1 MKKII
6 FVILCIIIC
15 IFLFVSCKS
24 SDAVEN
30 NSNNDRD
37 IQIQENQSSN
47 FDLDEQNTDT
57 LTKQI
62 KIGDKIVFD
71 NIEICINDIEIEHK
85 VVPDNTNGAYS
96 YYKAGKGNVYSWCRY
111 VKNNS
116 KESLY
121 CEDIGKVQA
130 VYDDS
135 YIFDSAFVVVEDD
148 VNPFFYKSEI
158 DMFETKCVK
167 WLITCTEEIEKTD
180 SELFVELF
188 LNGKKFRI
196 NVRWFRIND
205 LKLCCF

>member
-96 YYKAGKGNVYSWCRY
+96 YYKADKGNVYIVVDAD

-135 YIFDSAFVVVEDD
+135 YIFDSVFVVVEDG

-180 SELFVELF
+180 SELFFELF

-196 NVRWFRIND
+196 NVR
-205 LKLCCF
+205 

>member
-6 FVILCIIIC
+6 FVILCSIIC

-96 YYKAGKGNVYSWCRY
+96 YYKAGKGNVYI
-111 VKNNS
+111 VVDADMS
-116 KESLY
+116 K
-121 CEDIGKVQA
+121 IIQKKV
-130 VYDDS
+130 
-135 YIFDSAFVVVEDD
+135 YI
-148 VNPFFYKSEI
+148 
-158 DMFETKCVK
+158 
-167 WLITCTEEIEKTD
+167 
-180 SELFVELF
+180 
-188 LNGKKFRI
+188 
-196 NVRWFRIND
+196 VRT
-205 LKLCCF
+205 

>member
-85 VVPDNTNGAYS
+85 VVPDNTNGVYS
-96 YYKAGKGNVYSWCRY
+96 YYEADKGNVYIVVDAD
-111 VKNNS
+111 VKNNA
-116 KESLY
+116 KESLD
-121 CEDIGKVQA
+121 CDDIGSAKA
-130 VYDDS
+130 VYDDG
-135 YIFDSAFVVVEDD
+135 YIYDSCFIVGEDD
-148 VNPFFYKSEI
+148 DDSFSTLSEVNPL
-158 DMFETKCVK
+158 ETKGVK
-167 WLITCTEEIEKTD
+167 WLITCTEEIEKTN
-180 SELFVELF
+180 SKLFVELS
-188 LNGKKFRI
+188 LNGERFILNLR
-196 NVRWFRIND
+196 
-205 LKLCCF
+205 

>member
-24 SDAVEN
+24 SDDVEN

-96 YYKAGKGNVYSWCRY
+96 YYKADKGNVYIVVDAD

-135 YIFDSAFVVVEDD
+135 YIFDSTFVVVEDD

-196 NVRWFRIND
+196 NVR
-205 LKLCCF
+205 

>member
-24 SDAVEN
+24 FDAVEN

-47 FDLDEQNTDT
+47 FDVDEQNTDT

-96 YYKAGKGNVYSWCRY
+96 YYKAGKGNVYIVVDAD
-111 VKNNS
+111 VKNNA
-116 KESLY
+116 KESLD
-121 CEDIGKVQA
+121 CDDIGSAKA
-130 VYDDS
+130 VYDDG
-135 YIFDSAFVVVEDD
+135 YIYDSCFIVGEDD
-148 VNPFFYKSEI
+148 DDSFSTLSEVNPL
-158 DMFETKCVK
+158 ETKGVK
-167 WLITCTEEIEKTD
+167 WLITCTEEIEKTN
-180 SELFVELF
+180 SKLFVELS
-188 LNGKKFRI
+188 LNGERFILNLR
-196 NVRWFRIND
+196 
-205 LKLCCF
+205 

>member
-24 SDAVEN
+24 YDAVEN

-57 LTKQI
+57 LAKQI

-96 YYKAGKGNVYSWCRY
+96 YYKADKGNVYIVVDAD

-196 NVRWFRIND
+196 NVR
-205 LKLCCF
+205 